1 MEIFKEIKQWST
13 EWFNIRAWVIT
24 WTKLKSVLWS
34 KKVQETVMY
43 ELIAEE
49 FAPLEDEKTSSSMQR
64 GKELEPIAKAHYELA
79 TFQKVDEVGFI
90 KLNDYMWLSPDGVIF
105 DENWKIKKA
114 VEIKCPMHKNY
125 TKYLL
130 EDKIP
135 DEYLYQVL
143 QYFLV
148 LEDLEELDFVIFNPD
163 FYIEEKK
170 IKIKT
175 VKRQDI
181 QALIYISKPK
191 IEEFRKAWLEKIK
204 TLLPKK

>member
-1 MEIFKEIKQWST
+1 MKIFKDIKQWSP

-49 FAPLEDEKTSSSMQR
+49 FAPLEDEKTSASMQR
-64 GKELEPIAKAHYELA
+64 WKDLEPIAKAHYELA

-90 KLNDYMWLSPDGVIF
+90 KLNDYMWLSPDWIIF

-114 VEIKCPMHKNY
+114 VEIKCPMHKNF

-130 EDKIP
+130 EDEIP
-135 DEYLYQVL
+135 AEYLHQVL

-148 LEDLEELDFVIFNPD
+148 IEDLEELDFVIFNPD
-163 FYIEEKK
+163 FFIQDKK

-175 VKRQDI
+175 VKRQDM
-181 QALIYISKPK
+181 QALIYTSKPK
-191 IEEFRKAWLEKIK
+191 IEEFRKKWLEKIK
-204 TLLPKK
+204 TLLPNK